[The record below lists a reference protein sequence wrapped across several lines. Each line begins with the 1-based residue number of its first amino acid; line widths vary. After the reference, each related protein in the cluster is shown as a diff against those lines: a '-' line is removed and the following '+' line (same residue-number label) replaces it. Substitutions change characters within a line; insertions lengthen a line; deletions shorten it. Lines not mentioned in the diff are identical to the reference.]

1 MNSEKPPA
9 TQAETTTYGGRF
21 VEVASLGY
29 GHRLLPIVPPN
40 ADLNPNSAL
49 AKRKGH
55 NDPRGKAVGVK
66 GRDGTWHGL
75 DWISY
80 TADEE
85 DHQRWQ
91 RMGAGIG
98 IKTGDGLVAIDAD
111 TLEEAHAATIRNVMR
126 TYIDAPPIRVGR
138 YPKALYLCR
147 VSEPYRYTRVEFGG
161 GPGKPERVEILSDG
175 RQFVAHGIHPAT
187 LKPYHWPRPLVHFDH
202 LPTVSAETLDNL
214 MQALREALPAST
226 AVVKEGSAA
235 TGTEVNQEA
244 LRGSLEHVKAAARAI
259 PNTSEHFPTRE
270 GYLQLGYA
278 IKAALPDHPNEA
290 FDIFADWCA
299 RWQDGEN
306 DPGTIEADWRRMK
319 PPFRRGAGWLYE
331 QAERLNPKE
340 FTAANVWF
348 SEIPETDN
356 PFDKIELNL
365 LKENTDTYPLL
376 TIVDLVKRPPP
387 VWLVDRHVPQ
397 QSVGFLYSEP
407 GAGKT
412 FIALDMALSIACALP
427 SWHGDAIHA
436 GENPAVIYIASE
448 GSFDLRNR
456 VLAWLKARER
466 PAPAGFLLIEQT
478 INFMNAED
486 MGRLLRTIRGVVGMR
501 TVLVVVD
508 TVSRALPGAD
518 ENLQKDMTIFVRSC
532 DAVKEAFQCAVLGI
546 HHAGKSGDMRGSTVL
561 LGAGDYVFR
570 LTRKHGAT
578 IGTLHCDKMKAAP
591 DGWEEPYRF
600 ETISLGDGQSSL
612 VVARADMT
620 IGPSVALTPDVSAAV
635 LSAMS
640 KAWDDGRPW
649 SKSPQAKDRYAVRFM
664 VRDHGFTAE
673 KAEDILS
680 TWEATGIIRHET
692 ISAKHRIAGY
702 SVAGGAGQAVHNEGI
717 FG

>member
-1 MNSEKPPA
+1 MN
-9 TQAETTTYGGRF
+9 TTTDTF
-21 VEVASLGY
+21 TAVASLGY
-29 GHRLLPIVPPN
+29 GHRLLPIVPPG

-66 GRDGTWHGL
+66 GRGGTWHGL

-85 DHQRWQ
+85 DHHRWQ

-98 IKTGDGLVAIDAD
+98 IKTGDGLIAIDAD
-111 TLEEAHAATIRNVMR
+111 TLDEEHAAKIRDIIRRFVD
-126 TYIDAPPIRVGR
+126 TPPIRVGR
-138 YPKALYLCR
+138 YPKALYLAR

-161 GPGKPERVEILSDG
+161 EPGKPERVEILSDG
-175 RQFVAHGIHPAT
+175 RQFVAYGIHPAT

-202 LPTVSAETLDNL
+202 LPIVSAETLDEI
-214 MQALREALPAST
+214 MQSIRAALPEASDLVREGST
-226 AVVKEGSAA
+226 ASGND
-235 TGTEVNQEA
+235 VNQEA
-244 LRGSLEHVKAAARAI
+244 LRGSLAHVRKAVQSI
-259 PNTSEHFPTRE
+259 PNTSQHFPTRE
-270 GYLQLGYA
+270 GYLQVGYA
-278 IKAALPDHPNEA
+278 IKAALPDNPDEA

-299 RWQDGEN
+299 KWTDGEN
-306 DPGTIEADWRRMK
+306 DPGTVEADWRRMK
-319 PPFRRGAGWLYE
+319 PPFRRGAGWIYE
-331 QAERLNPKE
+331 QAEHLNPSA
-340 FTAANVWF
+340 FSAASVWF
-348 SEIPETDN
+348 QEISPEDEAQN
-356 PFDKIELNL
+356 EIYLNL
-365 LKENTDTYPLL
+365 FKQNEPTDTYALL
-376 TIVDLVKRPPP
+376 TIDELVRRPSP
-387 VWLVDRHVPQ
+387 VWLIDRHIPQ

-412 FIALDMALSIACALP
+412 FIALDAALSIACGLP
-427 SWHGDAIHA
+427 DWHGDKLQA
-436 GENPAVIYIASE
+436 GERPAVIYIASE

-456 VLAWLKARER
+456 VLAWLKARDK

-486 MGRLLRTIRGVVGMR
+486 MGKLLRTIRGVSGMR
-501 TVLVVVD
+501 PALVVVD

-578 IGTLHCDKMKAAP
+578 IGTLHCDKMKAAA

-600 ETISLGDGQSSL
+600 ETVSLGDGQSSL

-635 LSAMS
+635 LLAMS
-640 KAWDDGRPW
+640 RAWDEGKPW
-649 SKSPQAKDRYAVRFM
+649 SRSPQSKDRYAVRKM
-664 VRDHGFTAE
+664 VNEYGFAADR
-673 KAEDILS
+673 AEDILS
-680 TWEATGIIRHET
+680 TWEATGIIKHELR
-692 ISAKHRIAGY
+692 SSDKKLFGY
-702 SVAGGAGQAVHNEGI
+702 SVAANAGHTVQNDGI